1 MRAAAAV
8 KAAAAVR
15 AAAAAAAAAPVRT
28 VAVVAAAAAVVAGV
42 AVAGVAGDVT
52 AAADLYEQVSCLL
65 FHRRAQ
71 LVKQAAHL
79 LEQDPSVPALQ
90 GACCLPLGEG
100 EGAALAFCQACVT
113 VSWHLHV
120 VETAA
125 SADFAEPAEVIGK
138 GCLPSRLA

>member
-1 MRAAAAV
+1 MRSGAAV

-15 AAAAAAAAAPVRT
+15 AAAAAAAAPVRS
-28 VAVVAAAAAVVAGV
+28 VAVVAAAAVVAGV
-42 AVAGVAGDVT
+42 AVAGVAGDVV

-65 FHRRAQ
+65 FHLRAQ

-90 GACCLPLGEG
+90 EACCLPLGEG
-100 EGAALAFCQACVT
+100 EGAALASCQACVT

-125 SADFAEPAEVIGK
+125 SADFAEPAEAIGK